1 MSGAKP
7 AKKKQS
13 LWQTL
18 RAASSAY
25 RRLYG
30 YIKPYKKR
38 FIAGLALGLAYG
50 GELKVHQGFIG
61 GVEGREEGIG

>member
-18 RAASSAY
+18 RAASGPY
-25 RRLYG
+25 RRLLG
-30 YIKPYKKR
+30 YIKPYKAR
-38 FIAGLALGLAYG
+38 FIVGLVLGFAYG
-50 GELKVHQGFIG
+50 GVS
-61 GVEGREEGIG
+61 